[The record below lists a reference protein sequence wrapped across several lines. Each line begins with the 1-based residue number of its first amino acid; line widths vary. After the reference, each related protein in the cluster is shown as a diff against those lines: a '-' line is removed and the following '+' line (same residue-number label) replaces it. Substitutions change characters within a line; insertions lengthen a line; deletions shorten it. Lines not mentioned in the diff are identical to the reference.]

1 MQDSIIVYRNP
12 VEKYMWENV
21 GTMFPQILLFI
32 VAFFIVYGLVYWAVS
47 KIPAC
52 TRDGNVCSV
61 VAGIAGS
68 AGAIAAVWFW
78 G

>member
-12 VEKYMWENV
+12 AEKYLWENA
-21 GTMFPQILLFI
+21 GTVFPQILLF
-32 VAFFIVYGLVYWAVS
+32 VVVFFSVFGLVYWAVT

-61 VAGIAGS
+61 VAGIAGFVS
-68 AGAIAAVWFW
+68 ACAAVWFW